1 MALSN
6 LLAPFLAAGAIA
18 AALPHVAAAQATTQP
33 AQQRSAD
40 APLKVGDEAPLFTLK
55 SLDGKEEFT
64 LADHRGTRPV
74 IIFFGSY
81 T

>member
-1 MALSN
+1 MAMTNQLAR
-6 LLAPFLAAGAIA
+6 LLAALLIVAA
-18 AALPHVAAAQATTQP
+18 VSETAAAQETSQP
-33 AQQRSAD
+33 EQRRSAD

-55 SLDGKEEFT
+55 SLDGEEEFT
-64 LADHRGTRPV
+64 LADLRGTKPV